1 MSRVHPHNQPSRG
14 RPTLYVRNATFVRRN
29 VPDLEVS
36 ADLTTEVTT
45 ACRFPPKLA
54 ASGVLSV
61 IPSGRTPLLDAYSPL
76 AMIGQFTNIAML
88 WVTTASGLP
97 GHRHVHL
104 AWAGAENHFEAQ
116 DRNFIRVPC

>member
-61 IPSGRTPLLDAYSPL
+61 IPSGRTPLLDAYSL
-76 AMIGQFTNIAML
+76 SIGYDWAIYK
-88 WVTTASGLP
+88 
-97 GHRHVHL
+97 HRNAL
-104 AWAGAENHFEAQ
+104 GDNSEWAT
-116 DRNFIRVPC
+116 RT